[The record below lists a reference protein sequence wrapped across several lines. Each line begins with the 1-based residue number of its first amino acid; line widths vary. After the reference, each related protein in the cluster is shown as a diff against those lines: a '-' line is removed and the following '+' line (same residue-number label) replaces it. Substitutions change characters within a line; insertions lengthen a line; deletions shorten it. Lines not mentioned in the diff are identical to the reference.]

1 MIIEKLWA
9 LVFPT
14 EKAPK
19 ILFIPV
25 GPAKINKLPHIT
37 NWEIIPA
44 QSKKYYNY
52 GLLPHSRQLLF
63 YVLHRQNY
71 G

>member
-44 QSKKYYNY
+44 IDA
-52 GLLPHSRQLLF
+52 
-63 YVLHRQNY
+63 
-71 G
+71 